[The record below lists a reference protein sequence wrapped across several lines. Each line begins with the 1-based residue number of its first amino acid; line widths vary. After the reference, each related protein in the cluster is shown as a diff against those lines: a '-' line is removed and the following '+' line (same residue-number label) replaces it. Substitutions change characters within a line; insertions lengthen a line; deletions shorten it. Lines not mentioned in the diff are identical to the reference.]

1 MFVLLLS
8 ILFTAAWNHFV
19 FCLLFAV
26 TRWYLLLLFV
36 YTYCLLPFAAWSF
49 ALCSCFLLF
58 ADVWCIICYDLPVS
72 AADCFY
78 LFTAISYNVL
88 LFATICCVYNNFM
101 LFAAFCFAATWCYL
115 LLFAALFCCCCCCCC
130 CC

>member
-8 ILFTAAWNHFV
+8 LLFAAAWNYFA

-36 YTYCLLPFAAWSF
+36 YTYCLSLFAALSF
-49 ALCSCFLLF
+49 A
-58 ADVWCIICYDLPVS
+58 VWDIICYDLLVL

-78 LFTAISYNVL
+78 VFAAISYNVL
-88 LFATICCVYNNFM
+88 LFATICCF
-101 LFAAFCFAATWCYL
+101 LQ
-115 LLFAALFCCCCCCCC
+115 
-130 CC
+130 

>member
-8 ILFTAAWNHFV
+8 LLFAAAWNYFA

-36 YTYCLLPFAAWSF
+36 YTYCLLLFAAWSF

-58 ADVWCIICYDLPVS
+58 ADVWGIICYDLLVL

-78 LFTAISYNVL
+78 VFTAISYHVL
-88 LFATICCVYNNFM
+88 PFATICCF
-101 LFAAFCFAATWCYL
+101 LQ
-115 LLFAALFCCCCCCCC
+115 
-130 CC
+130 

>member
-8 ILFTAAWNHFV
+8 LLFAAAWNHFV

-36 YTYCLLPFAAWSF
+36 YTYCLLLIAAWSF
-49 ALCSCFLLF
+49 A
-58 ADVWCIICYDLPVS
+58 VWGIICYDLLVL

-78 LFTAISYNVL
+78 ASAISYNVL
-88 LFATICCVYNNFM
+88 LFATICCF
-101 LFAAFCFAATWCYL
+101 LQ
-115 LLFAALFCCCCCCCC
+115 
-130 CC
+130 